1 MNHRQTL
8 RHFCLIQMQILTERE
23 TRLRKEI
30 LDCKIQKEYL
40 TQVLSDVDENNT
52 DTKLL
57 QEIITTTKEKS

>member
-1 MNHRQTL
+1 
-8 RHFCLIQMQILTERE
+8 MQILTERE

>member
-1 MNHRQTL
+1 MNHRHTL

-40 TQVLSDVDENNT
+40 TQVLSDVDENNA

-57 QEIITTTKEKS
+57 QEILLTKEKS

>member
-1 MNHRQTL
+1 MRLKVLQMNY
-8 RHFCLIQMQILTERE
+8 LIQMQILTERE